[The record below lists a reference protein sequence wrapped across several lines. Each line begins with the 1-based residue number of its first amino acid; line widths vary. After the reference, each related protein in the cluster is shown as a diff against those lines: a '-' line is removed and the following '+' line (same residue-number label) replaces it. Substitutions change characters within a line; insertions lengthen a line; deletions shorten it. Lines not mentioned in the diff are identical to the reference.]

1 MKTVAVSSEL
11 AGRGT
16 TVFERNPFGDVT
28 RDVHELWTAMAF
40 LLEASDP
47 PPLLTAAE

>member
-11 AGRGT
+11 AGRGI
-16 TVFERNPFGDVT
+16 TVFERDPFGDAT

-40 LLEASDP
+40 LLEASVP
-47 PPLLTAAE
+47 PPLPTAVE